1 MMSLFQVSTVVNVA
15 PLHQKK
21 LNRKETR
28 VLENL
33 EGSEKK
39 TKRAHIELFG
49 SLYSPIEHYFRKKKI
64 QNPEGMIFFSLG
76 KYEKGKKFDGHK

>member
-1 MMSLFQVSTVVNVA
+1 
-15 PLHQKK
+15 
-21 LNRKETR
+21 
-28 VLENL
+28 LENL

-49 SLYSPIEHYFRKKKI
+49 SLYPPHRCIEHYFRKKKI
-64 QNPEGMIFFSLG
+64 QNPEGTHDIFSWG

>member
-1 MMSLFQVSTVVNVA
+1 VVSIA

-49 SLYSPIEHYFRKKKI
+49 SLYPPIGTLLQKE
-64 QNPEGMIFFSLG
+64 
-76 KYEKGKKFDGHK
+76 KKFKTRKA